1 MRSMLFSLLI
11 AFSLLSQPSFL
22 SAQTQA
28 KAEGKDVFVILD
40 TSGSM
45 NEQGKFLHIK
55 QYLEKDVIGSLLET
69 GDFFGLIL
77 FGNTAKESF
86 SQRVTNDQ
94 DKTSI
99 LTKIRALKADDDFTD
114 IGTAMEKLYEML
126 SKRNSTSKQTILFIT
141 DGKHTP
147 PRTSPYYGKDLALD
161 ARFKDIGQKISKAGW
176 FLYVVGI
183 GNETDA
189 KKIADS
195 VENSVV
201 RTTDSKLSKVD
212 IQEYFA
218 KTDTARKELEAKTA
232 AEKAAKEAAEKASRE
247 AEERKQAGIFGV
259 LFGGLAGSF
268 GISLPVITA
277 IAAGLLLVLFLF
289 LVFLLYRAFRPVRL
303 SISDNVMGKAETLE
317 RSLRPWSWILF
328 NSLQDVLPSIGD
340 ENRPVFRLERGFLGL
355 RIRIEDEEAV
365 AEGSPYKKKG
375 VHPLKKT
382 IIELANGNR
391 IRIAVKK

>member
-1 MRSMLFSLLI
+1 MRATLLTI
-11 AFSLLSQPSFL
+11 IVAVSFLSEPSYL
-22 SAQTQA
+22 SAQTQP

-40 TSGSM
+40 ISGSM
-45 NEQGKFLHIK
+45 NEQGKFLTIK
-55 QYLEKDVIGSLLET
+55 QYLEKDVIGNLLET

-86 SQRVTNDQ
+86 SQRLAGDQ
-94 DKTSI
+94 DKKTI
-99 LTKIRALKADDDFTD
+99 LDKIRALKADDDYTD

-126 SKRNSTSKQTILFIT
+126 SKRSSTSKQTILFIT

-147 PRTSPYYGKDLALD
+147 PKTSPFYGKDLALD

-183 GNETDA
+183 GSETDA

-218 KTDTARKELEAKTA
+218 KTDAARKDLETKN
-232 AEKAAKEAAEKASRE
+232 AAKEAAEKAARD
-247 AEERKQAGIFGV
+247 AEERKKAGV
-259 LFGGLAGSF
+259 FGGLALTLG
-268 GISLPVITA
+268 LPPVAVTA
-277 IAAGLLLVLFLF
+277 AVYGLAALLVLLAV
-289 LVFLLYRAFRPVRL
+289 LLLYRAFRPVRL
-303 SISDNVMGKAETLE
+303 SISDNVMGKAESLE
-317 RSLRPWSWILF
+317 RSLRPFSWLLF
-328 NSLQDVLPSIGD
+328 NSVQDMLPSIGD
-340 ENRPVFRLERGFLGL
+340 ETKAVFRLERGLFGL

-365 AEGSPYKKKG
+365 APGSPYKKNG
-375 VHPLKKT
+375 LHPLKKN

-391 IRIAVKK
+391 IRIAVVKK